1 MTAGSKLMDA
11 QAAYESSMTMQS
23 VLLAGASYVFHAAG
37 WLEGGLSA
45 SFAKFVLD
53 AEQMEM
59 YHRLGSGVDMSDLE
73 EALDAVREVR
83 PGGHFLGTAHTL
95 AKFQTAFYAPK
106 LLDNASFEQW
116 TADGALDAN
125 QRALRRAQ
133 EMIRGYSRRRW
144 TRRWARRCG
153 PTSRSA
159 RRSCPRGWNAVL
171 SAALLAPSL
180 PCRDGST
187 GQGVGSA

>member
-1 MTAGSKLMDA
+1 MVLERHDRGVEAHGCAGRVRVEYDHA
-11 QAAYESSMTMQS
+11 VGPAPGANY
-23 VLLAGASYVFHAAG
+23 VLHAAG
-37 WLEGGLSA
+37 WLTGGLSA

-53 AEQMEM
+53 AGKMEM
-59 YHRLGSGVDMSDLE
+59 YHRLGSGVYMCDLE
-73 EALDAVREVR
+73 EALDAVREVG

-133 EMIRGYSRRRW
+133 EMIRGYE
-144 TRRWARRCG
+144 
-153 PTSRSA
+153 P
-159 RRSCPRGWNAVL
+159 PPMDE
-171 SAALLAPSL
+171 ALRAYIAKREEEL
-180 PCRDGST
+180 PE
-187 GQGVGSA
+187 GVE

>member
-23 VLLAGASYVFHAAG
+23 VLLSGANYVFHAAG

-73 EALDAVREVR
+73 DALDAVREVG

-95 AKFQTAFYAPK
+95 AKFETAFYAPK
-106 LLDNASFEQW
+106 LLDNTSFEQW

-125 QRALRRAQ
+125 QRALRRAG
-133 EMIRGYSRRRW
+133 EML
-144 TRRWARRCG
+144 
-153 PTSRSA
+153 RSYEL
-159 RRSCPRGWNAVL
+159 PPMDEAVDE
-171 SAALLAPSL
+171 ALLAYIAKREEEL
-180 PCRDGST
+180 PDG
-187 GQGVGSA
+187 VE

>member
-1 MTAGSKLMDA
+1 MVSVRPVPWPKPRRKCDGSSQVSCRSGGFLPD
-11 QAAYESSMTMQS
+11 TN
-23 VLLAGASYVFHAAG
+23 YVFHAAG

-73 EALDAVREVR
+73 EALDAVREVG

-106 LLDNASFEQW
+106 LLDNTSFEQW
-116 TADGALDAN
+116 TVDGALDAN
-125 QRALRRAQ
+125 QRALRRAR
-133 EMIRGYSRRRW
+133 EMLRGYEL
-144 TRRWARRCG
+144 
-153 PTSRSA
+153 P
-159 RRSCPRGWNAVL
+159 PMDEAVDE
-171 SAALLAPSL
+171 ALRAYIAKREEEL
-180 PCRDGST
+180 PE
-187 GQGVGSA
+187 GVE

>member
-23 VLLAGASYVFHAAG
+23 VLLSGANYVFHAAG

-59 YHRLGSGVDMSDLE
+59 YHRLGSGVDMSDLDD
-73 EALDAVREVR
+73 ALDAVREVG

-95 AKFQTAFYAPK
+95 AKFETAFYAPK
-106 LLDNASFEQW
+106 LLDNTSFEQW

-125 QRALRRAQ
+125 QRALRRAG
-133 EMIRGYSRRRW
+133 EMLRSYEPPPRW
-144 TRRWARRCG
+144 TRRSTRRCWR
-153 PTSRSA
+153 TSRSA
-159 RRSCPRGWNAVL
+159 RRNCPTGWSRADRRPGRAWW
-171 SAALLAPSL
+171 SKS
-180 PCRDGST
+180 R
-187 GQGVGSA
+187 

>member
-11 QAAYESSMTMQS
+11 QAAYESSIIMQS
-23 VLLAGASYVFHAAG
+23 VPLAGANYVFHAAG

-73 EALDAVREVR
+73 EALDAVREVG

-95 AKFQTAFYAPK
+95 AKFQSAFSAPK
-106 LLDNASFEQW
+106 LLDNSSKTFVVHSNAIGFAGKIAQCVGVRLPNTVRQVDVEKEV
-116 TADGALDAN
+116 AD
-125 QRALRRAQ
+125 
-133 EMIRGYSRRRW
+133 
-144 TRRWARRCG
+144 
-153 PTSRSA
+153 
-159 RRSCPRGWNAVL
+159 
-171 SAALLAPSL
+171 PS
-180 PCRDGST
+180 P
-187 GQGVGSA
+187 